1 MLAAT
6 DGPAPRLME
15 KNLNRNDI
23 ARVQAYLRKTFA
35 NDRIVIE
42 APRKAGAPTEVK
54 IGDEFV
60 GVVHRD
66 DDEGE
71 VSYSLVLSILEED
84 LPVAAATE
92 AKAPRR

>member
-1 MLAAT
+1 MLPMVGIT
-6 DGPAPRLME
+6 RLIGFKE

-71 VSYSLVLSILEED
+71 ISYSLVVSILEED
-84 LPVAAATE
+84 LPAAAPE
-92 AKAPRR
+92 AKPTRR